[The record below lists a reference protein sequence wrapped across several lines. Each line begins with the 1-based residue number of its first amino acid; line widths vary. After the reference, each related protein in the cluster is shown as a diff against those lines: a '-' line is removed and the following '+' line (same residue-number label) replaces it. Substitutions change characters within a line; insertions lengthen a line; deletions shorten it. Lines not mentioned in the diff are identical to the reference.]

1 MLRGY
6 GHMVDFFTR
15 IPWWT
20 MNPDDDLIRQPD
32 PPAVT
37 PEPTHIV
44 YTRDKQ
50 GLATLYL
57 AGRTV
62 ANKTIPGDLSNWDTG
77 FRFALANEL
86 SGDRPWLGDYHAVAV
101 YDAVLS
107 AKEVADRFRSGMNG
121 NPVHRPL
128 LQYTFHEG
136 QGEVVRDVSG
146 EGEPLNLKIENPHAV
161 RWLPGGGLRV
171 ESPTRITSTAA
182 AAKVVQAIS
191 RSGEL
196 TIEAWIRPANSAQ
209 KGPARIVTLSV
220 DPSRRNF
227 TLGQAAGD
235 YEIRFRTS
243 TTSPNG
249 EPSLW
254 SASRETHSGPNVSAL
269 RSATG
274 DLAVLYFAHGGQA
287 ALNRSTLVDG
297 LQAEWFNPRD
307 GSRRSAEAIGS
318 HTYRAPDEQDWVLL
332 LRKP

>member
-1 MLRGY
+1 M
-6 GHMVDFFTR
+6 
-15 IPWWT
+15 
-20 MNPDDDLIRQPD
+20 
-32 PPAVT
+32 
-37 PEPTHIV
+37 
-44 YTRDKQ
+44 
-50 GLATLYL
+50 
-57 AGRTV
+57 
-62 ANKTIPGDLSNWDTG
+62 
-77 FRFALANEL
+77 

-101 YDAVLS
+101 YDSVLT
-107 AKEVADRFRSGMNG
+107 AKEVADRFRAGLTG
-121 NPVHRPL
+121 NRAHHPL
-128 LQYTFHEG
+128 LQYTFREG
-136 QGEVVRDVSG
+136 QGDVVRDVSG
-146 EGEPLNLKIENPHAV
+146 EGEPLNLKIEKPSAV

-196 TIEAWIRPANSAQ
+196 TLEAWVRPANSTQA
-209 KGPARIVTLSV
+209 GPARIVTLSV

-235 YEIRFRTS
+235 FEIRFRTS

-254 SASRETHSGPNVSAL
+254 SSSRNADTGPDVSVL

-287 ALNRSTLVDG
+287 ALNRSKLADG

-307 GSRRSAEAIGS
+307 GSRRPAEAIGP

-332 LRKP
+332 LRKS